1 MFRKSIPAALLL
13 AIAVSVTIAEDW
25 TRFRGPNGSAV
36 SESAVPTEFNADKNL
51 KWKKTLPGRGVS
63 SPIVVG
69 DKLFITSYSG
79 YGVPDA
85 GDAKLEDLERHLQCF
100 NKKTGEELWKKTI
113 PAAMPEDPYSGAGVP
128 AHGYASHTPVSD
140 GTHVFCFF
148 GKTGVMAFDLDGK
161 QLWHENVGK
170 ESGRARWG
178 SAASPIEHGDVVI
191 INASDESEALIA
203 LDKKTG
209 KEKWRAQAKGIADV
223 WGTPVLMESATGPEV
238 IIAVPNEI
246 WGLDA
251 VTGKFKWF
259 APGPQDRSTSHS
271 LIPGDGTVISFGGRG
286 GKGMS
291 VKVGGKDDVNSKDR
305 GEEAIVW
312 ESNASGRF
320 ASPVKY
326 KDLVFHISG
335 NVIVA
340 FNAETG
346 EKVNQARIPGASA
359 ARGGGG
365 GRGGGR
371 PGGGAEGGGRGG
383 RSPGGE
389 GRGGR
394 DGGDQEELIPTSLQQ
409 QRGGRG
415 GFGGGQRGG
424 QRGGRGGFGGGSR
437 FGNIDYASP
446 VVAGGKLYVT
456 LAKGQIHVFNA
467 DKDLELVKSN
477 DLSADTAGFAASP
490 AISDGHLYIR
500 SHSTL
505 YCFGE

>member
-1 MFRKSIPAALLL
+1 
-13 AIAVSVTIAEDW
+13 
-25 TRFRGPNGSAV
+25 
-36 SESAVPTEFNADKNL
+36 
-51 KWKKTLPGRGVS
+51 
-63 SPIVVG
+63 
-69 DKLFITSYSG
+69 
-79 YGVPDA
+79 
-85 GDAKLEDLERHLQCF
+85 
-100 NKKTGEELWKKTI
+100 
-113 PAAMPEDPYSGAGVP
+113 
-128 AHGYASHTPVSD
+128 
-140 GTHVFCFF
+140 
-148 GKTGVMAFDLDGK
+148 
-161 QLWHENVGK
+161 
-170 ESGRARWG
+170 
-178 SAASPIEHGDVVI
+178 
-191 INASDESEALIA
+191 
-203 LDKKTG
+203 
-209 KEKWRAQAKGIADV
+209 
-223 WGTPVLMESATGPEV
+223 
-238 IIAVPNEI
+238 
-246 WGLDA
+246 
-251 VTGKFKWF
+251 
-259 APGPQDRSTSHS
+259 
-271 LIPGDGTVISFGGRG
+271 
-286 GKGMS
+286 MS

-326 KDLVFHISG
+326 KDLIFHISS

-371 PGGGAEGGGRGG
+371 PGGGEGGRGG
-383 RSPGGE
+383 RGPGGE

-409 QRGGRG
+409 ERGGRG